1 MVRCLSHIGE
11 NGENKLE
18 FAALST
24 DTLPTEWNGRALAE
38 GSIAKIYDASDT
50 TKPPT
55 YKQLLDVEDTGVEW
69 YPV

>member
-24 DTLPTEWNGRALAE
+24 DTLPTKWDGADLAE
-38 GSIAKIYDASDT
+38 GSIAKVYDAADT
-50 TKPPT
+50 TKAPT
-55 YKQLLDVEDTGVEW
+55 YKQYLDITGAGADW
-69 YPV
+69 YSM